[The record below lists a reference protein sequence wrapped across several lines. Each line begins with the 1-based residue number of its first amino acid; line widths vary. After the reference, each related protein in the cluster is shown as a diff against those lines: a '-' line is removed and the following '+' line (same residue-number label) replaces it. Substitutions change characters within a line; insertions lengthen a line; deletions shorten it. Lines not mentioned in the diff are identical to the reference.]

1 MRGACPVGRGPR
13 ARLPSRNRERP
24 PAPRLTAA
32 PPVAINQADRSA
44 RASPAAAT
52 DAKENHRAQGDN
64 DMAMKRRAESSFV
77 LFDVTYADGT
87 QTSNRKVPLSVLDD
101 PAGEAA
107 IKAAIAAQDRQIA
120 LASGRPRGEIKS
132 VKRSRT

>member
-1 MRGACPVGRGPR
+1 
-13 ARLPSRNRERP
+13 
-24 PAPRLTAA
+24 
-32 PPVAINQADRSA
+32 
-44 RASPAAAT
+44 
-52 DAKENHRAQGDN
+52 
-64 DMAMKRRAESSFV
+64 MAMKRRAESSFV